1 LDLGA
6 KKIAFCEVARG
17 AVVKRM
23 TVNRLTELEAM
34 LGADAPTAR
43 VVIEACREA
52 WFVYD
57 TLASWDNEVLLLDT
71 TRSRQMGVGQHRRKN
86 DRIDAEVL
94 ARALERGAIAK
105 AHVLSPHRRE
115 MRREIGV
122 RRALVETRA
131 QYVTT
136 IRGLMREQGIRL
148 PSCSTEHFLQR
159 LAQTTVPEHAVALV
173 QPLLLA
179 LDIVNEQVNVA
190 TQRLESVCAREP
202 CVQLLTTAPGV
213 GLVVAASFVSVI
225 DEAERFRRAH
235 EVEAYLGLVPS
246 ENSSGGRQ
254 RLGSITKQGNSYVR
268 TMLVQA
274 AWNLV
279 RKNDRSDPL
288 LRWTDE
294 LVRRRGKK
302 VAITALARRLAGVLW
317 AMWRDGTAYD
327 PQHLARASARGV
339 RVNARSLDNHADR
352 LERAAHPAAPTYPE
366 EMLLD

>member
-1 LDLGA
+1 
-6 KKIAFCEVARG
+6 
-17 AVVKRM
+17 
-23 TVNRLTELEAM
+23 
-34 LGADAPTAR
+34 
-43 VVIEACREA
+43 
-52 WFVYD
+52 
-57 TLASWDNEVLLLDT
+57 
-71 TRSRQMGVGQHRRKN
+71 
-86 DRIDAEVL
+86 
-94 ARALERGAIAK
+94 
-105 AHVLSPHRRE
+105 
-115 MRREIGV
+115 
-122 RRALVETRA
+122 
-131 QYVTT
+131 
-136 IRGLMREQGIRL
+136 
-148 PSCSTEHFLQR
+148 
-159 LAQTTVPEHAVALV
+159 
-173 QPLLLA
+173 
-179 LDIVNEQVNVA
+179 
-190 TQRLESVCAREP
+190 
-202 CVQLLTTAPGV
+202 VQLLTTAPGV

-339 RVNARSLDNHADR
+339 RVNARSLDNHADH
-352 LERAAHPAAPTYPE
+352 LERAAAPAYPE
-366 EMLLD
+366 EMLSD